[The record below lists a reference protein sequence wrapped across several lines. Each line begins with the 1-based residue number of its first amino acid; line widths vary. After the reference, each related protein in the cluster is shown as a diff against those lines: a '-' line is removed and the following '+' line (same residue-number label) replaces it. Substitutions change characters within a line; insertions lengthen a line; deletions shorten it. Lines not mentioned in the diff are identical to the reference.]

1 MKLFSNRE
9 CKEFMQSEEVFAYA
23 VLAPVLGVGSVE
35 RLSLRAL
42 CEQPLFHCVV
52 IQASGRAGD
61 KWEW

>member
-1 MKLFSNRE
+1 
-9 CKEFMQSEEVFAYA
+9 MQSEEVFAYA